1 MGRALDAAGSC
12 TDQSLGSALVTGSV
26 VFEFTVFFMEHH
38 FSLKQTTS
46 LLTLGHLMGFFF
58 F

>member
-1 MGRALDAAGSC
+1 M
-12 TDQSLGSALVTGSV
+12 TGSV

-58 F
+58 FFFFFEKMNEIISPPI